1 MGCWPLTKEQSFT
14 CGVAQDEIC
23 VFIFLLGTC
32 HINDMVMWIMF
43 FSISMTNTN
52 LKNNTNKR

>member
-1 MGCWPLTKEQSFT
+1 MGSWPLTKEHSFT

-23 VFIFLLGTC
+23 VFIFLLGTR
-32 HINDMVMWIMF
+32 HINDMVMQIMV
-43 FSISMTNTN
+43 FSISMTNTS